1 MLFFVNNQYLC
12 VYYLLSPT
20 INIERQKMENTI
32 KPTKAYVSNRF
43 IKKSISKAYKEFNN
57 APKISIKNKKKKNN
71 IDVYDAQSLDLNDDN
86 YIDYLSRRYE
96 RYPHSISFNA
106 FVDNALSTK
115 LAYDYL
121 VNNVIPYDNDI
132 FWEDLCPTRYF
143 FKKWRSD
150 FYDDIVCELVSY
162 SGSVHFSDGASNVF

>member
-1 MLFFVNNQYLC
+1 MKRFFFCHGNGYDYVVKYDRQCATYF
-12 VYYLLSPT
+12 VVSDFSLSDSVD
-20 INIERQKMENTI
+20 N
-32 KPTKAYVSNRF
+32 F
-43 IKKSISKAYKEFNN
+43 
-57 APKISIKNKKKKNN
+57 
-71 IDVYDAQSLDLNDDN
+71 DDDN